1 MLLVKEKVSCLQL
14 ATLLFSIIY
23 TTNDLKTFIT
33 SKTQTTHNVAINVMP
48 EGWGGHEIGG
58 DFDKKQNGISIGS
71 SHKTVNRQGYSELR
85 EPIKMPENCYSLIW

>member
-14 ATLLFSIIY
+14 TTLLFSIIY

-48 EGWGGHEIGG
+48 EDWGGGARNRGG
-58 DFDKKQNGISIGS
+58 GTLIKNKMVLVLAPVTKQ
-71 SHKTVNRQGYSELR
+71 
-85 EPIKMPENCYSLIW
+85 

>member
-14 ATLLFSIIY
+14 TTLLFSIIY

-48 EGWGGHEIGG
+48 EDWGGGG
-58 DFDKKQNGISIGS
+58 TK
-71 SHKTVNRQGYSELR
+71 
-85 EPIKMPENCYSLIW
+85 

>member
-14 ATLLFSIIY
+14 TTLLFSIIY

-48 EGWGGHEIGG
+48 EDWGGGG
-58 DFDKKQNGISIGS
+58 PKWGGALIKNKMVLVLAPVTKQ
-71 SHKTVNRQGYSELR
+71 
-85 EPIKMPENCYSLIW
+85 

>member
-14 ATLLFSIIY
+14 TTLLFSIIY

-48 EGWGGHEIGG
+48 EGWGGT
-58 DFDKKQNGISIGS
+58 K
-71 SHKTVNRQGYSELR
+71 
-85 EPIKMPENCYSLIW
+85 

>member
-14 ATLLFSIIY
+14 TTLLFSIIY

-48 EGWGGHEIGG
+48 EDWEGGARNRGGG

-85 EPIKMPENCYSLIW
+85 

>member
-14 ATLLFSIIY
+14 TTLLFSIIY

-48 EGWGGHEIGG
+48 EDWGGGHEIGG
-58 DFDKKQNGISIGS
+58 GGTLIKNKMVLVLAPVTKQ
-71 SHKTVNRQGYSELR
+71 
-85 EPIKMPENCYSLIW
+85 